1 MTNLTTTTADK
12 LRAEAA
18 QCESDK
24 QESFERCDTDGFI
37 SQWASGITAQ
47 QKRLQADIVERGY
60 ESTFV
65 GLYEGDRR
73 VKAKVGHGQW
83 GFYWLLHEDEADI
96 IRPRRGKPFL
106 PTGTHSRVL
115 KSLGLAER
123 QESAPARAE
132 VVDSGS
138 GLSGCHVASVRMGD
152 HWGQDATLGYSEDPR

>member
-37 SQWASGITAQ
+37 SQW
-47 QKRLQADIVERGY
+47 
-60 ESTFV
+60 
-65 GLYEGDRR
+65 
-73 VKAKVGHGQW
+73 

-96 IRPRRGKPFL
+96 IRTRRGKPFL